1 MHNVD
6 VQLEILEGLNV
17 TINADVNFGNSYRDP
32 EISED
37 AEVIINEITPV
48 NSTEKLEYLNLDDMY
63 IKKEDGSFAPILH
76 ELENDVLSAAAEQ
89 CGG

>member
-1 MHNVD
+1 MNVD
-6 VQLEILEGLNV
+6 VDLEILEGLNV

-37 AEVIINEITPV
+37 AEVDINDIWPV
-48 NSTEKLEYLNLDDMY
+48 NSTEKCEYLNLDNVY

>member
-63 IKKEDGSFAPILH
+63 VKKEDGSFAPILH
-76 ELENDVLSAAAEQ
+76 ELEDDVLSAAAEQ
-89 CGG
+89 CGV

>member
-1 MHNVD
+1 MQNFD
-6 VQLEILEGLNV
+6 VELEILEGLNV
-17 TINADVNFGNSYRDP
+17 IINADVSFGNSHRDP

-48 NSTEKLEYLNLDDMY
+48 NSTEKSEYVYLDDVY

-76 ELENDVLSAAAEQ
+76 ELEDDVLSAAAEQ
-89 CGG
+89 CGV

>member
-63 IKKEDGSFAPILH
+63 IKKDDGSFAPILH